1 MCQYRR
7 WQSVRSK
14 CQENTRLP
22 SASSKWLL
30 HQRYSFAPSHRPPHQ
45 SSQLELLSPHFLS
58 LSAKSGCR
66 VTSNM
71 KRPQFPFNVACLER
85 RAGRLAAMLREENIC
100 TTPASPS
107 SQVAPP
113 PLKCER
119 WGRGQAPVESLRER
133 RDGQMREEKED
144 RKHLDRWRRCPS
156 R

>member
-1 MCQYRR
+1 MFFLPVCV
-7 WQSVRSK
+7 STGGGSLLEVNVRK
-14 CQENTRLP
+14 TLGCLQP
-22 SASSKWLL
+22 SASQSKWLL
-30 HQRYSFAPSHRPPHQ
+30 HQRYSLAPSHRPPHQ
-45 SSQLELLSPHFLS
+45 SSQPELLSPHFLS

-119 WGRGQAPVESLRER
+119 WGRTGACRVAERKAGRTDER
-133 RDGQMREEKED
+133 RKGRQEA
-144 RKHLDRWRRCPS
+144 S
-156 R
+156 